1 MANEAERNMTLGEY
15 DEFRPMI
22 RSYLRSVKKLRK
34 T

>member
-1 MANEAERNMTLGEY
+1 MANDADRNMSLSEY
-15 DEFRPMI
+15 EEFRPMI